1 MRSTFSQKTRNMK
14 KTHLILLTSM
24 VLFSCGNKEE
34 TTVESV
40 IESGQLSQIRA
51 KKSELHEKQQDLKQ
65 KIALLDAEIEKLDT
79 LDNLS
84 LVSAEKLTDTLFKH
98 YIEIQGNVETDQN
111 IIIYPE
117 FSGVLEK
124 IYVQEGQK
132 VSKGQLLATI
142 DDGGLSSQLAQLE
155 TKTALAKTTYE
166 RRKNLWGQ
174 EIGSEIQLLQA
185 KSEYEA
191 LQSSVQQLQSQLG
204 KTTVRAPF
212 SGVIDQVIS
221 DEGQVVSPGANQLF
235 RLIDLNNMY
244 VTADVPE
251 NYLGNIRKGTE
262 VLVELGSIGKEF
274 KGEIKEISSY
284 INPNNRSFEV
294 KITVPNNNGLVKPN
308 LIANIKLND
317 YTAENTVIVPQ
328 STVRENAMGE
338 KIVYILEMKNDSVG
352 TAKKMP
358 VEIGKN
364 YQGKVE
370 IKKGLQPGQILI
382 TKGART
388 VRDGEEV
395 RTANPTVN

>member
-1 MRSTFSQKTRNMK
+1 MK
-14 KTHLILLTSM
+14 KIHLILLASIM
-24 VLFSCGNKEE
+24 LSSCGNKEE
-34 TTVESV
+34 KTVKSV

-65 KIALLDAEIEKLDT
+65 KIALLDEAIEKLDT
-79 LDNLS
+79 IDNRA
-84 LVSAEKLTDTLFKH
+84 LVSAEVLTNTLFKH

-124 IYVQEGQK
+124 IYVQEGQQ
-132 VSKGQLLATI
+132 VSKGQILAKI

-155 TKTALAKTTYE
+155 TKTALAKTTFE
-166 RRKNLWGQ
+166 RRKNLWEQ

-185 KSEYEA
+185 KSDYEA
-191 LQSSVQQLQSQLG
+191 MKSSVQQLQSQLG

-235 RLIDLNNMY
+235 RLIDLNKMY

-251 NYLGNIRKGTE
+251 NYLGSIEKGTE

-274 KGEIKEISSY
+274 KGEIKEISSF
-284 INPNNRSFEV
+284 INPNNRSFEI
-294 KITVPNNNGLVKPN
+294 KIAVPNNNGMVKPN

-317 YTAENTVIVPQ
+317 YTAKNTLIVPQ

-338 KIVYILEMKNDSVG
+338 KIVYVLEMENDSLG
-352 TAKKMP
+352 TAKKMV

-370 IKKGLQPGQILI
+370 ITNGLKPGQILI

-388 VRDGEEV
+388 VRDGEKV
-395 RTANPTVN
+395 RIVDSSLN